1 MLVCF
6 CLFWCC
12 YPTVLWMISQY
23 DYVTWKYHSSEP
35 ALPSPPNP
43 SMPVDF
49 LPPSSE
55 MQYSDVL
62 RATPALGVAPGARM
76 EPRGKWFS
84 LVKKNECESHA
95 VLWQWNDTYIHRKC
109 DWVKFLLKFRKWNSF
124 AINVRNINPLTFRA
138 EFLHVLIVARSNGRC
153 LHGDIIVPAYK
164 WVNWGSKLALMLCH
178 KSYCYMSTS
187 YSGVIDCFSFLHHIL
202 FVTEEDI
209 TTNCS
214 ITKRSLWQ
222 ENIVCLYSYF
232 C

>member
-1 MLVCF
+1 MSSAQRPPAWNLEASDS
-6 CLFWCC
+6 
-12 YPTVLWMISQY
+12 LW
-23 DYVTWKYHSSEP
+23 
-35 ALPSPPNP
+35 
-43 SMPVDF
+43 F
-49 LPPSSE
+49 
-55 MQYSDVL
+55 
-62 RATPALGVAPGARM
+62 
-76 EPRGKWFS
+76 
-84 LVKKNECESHA
+84 KKNECESHA

-109 DWVKFLLKFRKWNSF
+109 DWVKFFLKFRKWNSF
-124 AINVRNINPLTFRA
+124 AINVRNINPLTFRV
-138 EFLHVLIVARSNGRC
+138 EFLHVLIVARSNWRC

>member
-1 MLVCF
+1 MYNVLSRKITCQWLLNSTEFSKSLENVYGWYMLVCF

-49 LPPSSE
+49 LPPSNE
-55 MQYSDVL
+55 MQYSNVL

-124 AINVRNINPLTFRA
+124 AINVRNINPLTFDR
-138 EFLHVLIVARSNGRC
+138 
-153 LHGDIIVPAYK
+153 
-164 WVNWGSKLALMLCH
+164 
-178 KSYCYMSTS
+178 
-187 YSGVIDCFSFLHHIL
+187 
-202 FVTEEDI
+202 
-209 TTNCS
+209 
-214 ITKRSLWQ
+214 RSL
-222 ENIVCLYSYF
+222 
-232 C
+232 